1 MDSAF
6 RFLSVHEAASLLGIS
21 TGRVYQLLIAGR
33 MKGHKLGEKVW
44 AIDPAEVASRQ
55 LNPTPRGR
63 PRRNALPH
71 NTLEKS
77 KKSSK
82 AAVDKT

>member
-1 MDSAF
+1 MNASF
-6 RFLSVHEAASLLGIS
+6 RFLSVTEAASLLGIT

-44 AIDPAEVASRQ
+44 AIDPAEVAQRK

-63 PRRNALPH
+63 P
-71 NTLEKS
+71 
-77 KKSSK
+77 KKSQSRP
-82 AAVDKT
+82 VDKI